1 MPEDAPVELTELA
14 PEESWERLRTAA
26 VGRVAMVRG
35 GLPSVVPVNICV
47 AESAVWFRVGPGGL
61 LDAALAGHVLSV
73 EADEVDR
80 FTHSGWS
87 VVVTGRA
94 EVAAE
99 RLDLPIGSWGRP
111 DADHL
116 VRVGADLVTGRS
128 LGPRLVD
135 SGH

>member
-1 MPEDAPVELTELA
+1 MELTELA

-26 VGRVAMVRG
+26 VGRVAMIRG
-35 GLPSVVPVNICV
+35 GVPSVVPVNICV
-47 AESAVWFRVGPGGL
+47 ADGAVWFRVGPGGL
-61 LDAALAGHVLSV
+61 LDAALAGHVLSI

-80 FTHSGWS
+80 VTHSGWS

-99 RLDLPIGSWGRP
+99 RLDLPISAWGRT

-116 VRVGADLVTGRS
+116 VRVGAELVTGRC
-128 LGPRLVD
+128 LRPYLVEVGD
-135 SGH
+135 AAD